1 MARAV
6 AAIRSSGG
14 RCSGRRR
21 RRAASPRARSSLSPC
36 PARRA
41 PRAPAVPSPA
51 LSRPRGVC
59 PLAQVNSAR
68 VLLAQPPRPL
78 ASRALCVQ
86 SVEAAAAASHKNT
99 CLATR
104 VGLPRS
110 APRPLPLHGDRQP
123 RLLPGGSGGEKLPHA
138 RPPLS
143 GARRARPASCQRA
156 REGVG
161 RAEGRGRSSGDAEP
175 ACSRAHAAEDH
186 SLPLEWGYYP
196 EPARMGRSWSEG
208 REEGGYRP
216 LGDTAGAGRV
226 EGPSAVGASLLA
238 VPPSSLYPTP
248 ASPLQFAPHRSP
260 QSLFKDHWYRMQR
273 QDRHIAPQLAPPA
286 AWAAPRGRSRCR
298 NRRSSSPSLGS
309 ERELTFIVPAALR
322 QALLLHNL
330 SSC

>member
-21 RRAASPRARSSLSPC
+21 RRRAASPRARSSLTPC

-41 PRAPAVPSPA
+41 PRVPAVPSPA

-59 PLAQVNSAR
+59 PLAQVNGTR

-104 VGLPRS
+104 AGIPRS
-110 APRPLPLHGDRQP
+110 APRPLPVRGDRQP

-161 RAEGRGRSSGDAEP
+161 RAEGRGRSSGDEEP
-175 ACSRAHAAEDH
+175 ACPSRRG
-186 SLPLEWGYYP
+186 PLFAFGCSGATTQSRLGW
-196 EPARMGRSWSEG
+196 
-208 REEGGYRP
+208 EETEVKGGKRAGTGH
-216 LGDTAGAGRV
+216 LGTLQVQAG
-226 EGPSAVGASLLA
+226 
-238 VPPSSLYPTP
+238 
-248 ASPLQFAPHRSP
+248 
-260 QSLFKDHWYRMQR
+260 
-273 QDRHIAPQLAPPA
+273 
-286 AWAAPRGRSRCR
+286 
-298 NRRSSSPSLGS
+298 
-309 ERELTFIVPAALR
+309 
-322 QALLLHNL
+322 
-330 SSC
+330 